1 MSTEL
6 SISSVSSVRDSLSLL
21 LIFFSS
27 ELILIF
33 LPIGLLPELLAQTN
47 MDLQATQRL
56 REELSKFSLWLSK
69 NSEKYFRTEYISAED
84 AVVKQSVKA
93 SN

>member
-1 MSTEL
+1 
-6 SISSVSSVRDSLSLL
+6 
-21 LIFFSS
+21 
-27 ELILIF
+27 
-33 LPIGLLPELLAQTN
+33 

-56 REELSKFSLWLSK
+56 REELSKFSLCLSK

-93 SN
+93 AN

>member
-1 MSTEL
+1 MSFP
-6 SISSVSSVRDSLSLL
+6 
-21 LIFFSS
+21 LILFPS
-27 ELILIF
+27 ELILIS
-33 LPIGLLPELLAQTN
+33 LRIGLLPELLAQTN

-56 REELSKFSLWLSK
+56 REELSKFSLCLSK

-93 SN
+93 AN